1 MYMYIKKLNHVCVF
15 VLGTDKQKLWSFH
28 VIVKSHKQSAN
39 RLKSHSKNSRFIIIS
54 RANMLHNNS
63 CWNNFTAAIFNS
75 NNSQYYFNN
84 YHDRHFEILSL
95 ISQLVSTVHS
105 FEKSVRP
112 CSQYKWLDGCTA
124 ECLLKPLHIPRVEQR
139 SGSGVVLDF
148 SFSLMYVFINN
159 IIYSI

>member
-1 MYMYIKKLNHVCVF
+1 MCVF

-112 CSQYKWLDGCTA
+112 CSQYKWLDGSPSIFP
-124 ECLLKPLHIPRVEQR
+124 ELNKDLVVVSCLTSASVWCMCL
-139 SGSGVVLDF
+139 
-148 SFSLMYVFINN
+148 
-159 IIYSI
+159 